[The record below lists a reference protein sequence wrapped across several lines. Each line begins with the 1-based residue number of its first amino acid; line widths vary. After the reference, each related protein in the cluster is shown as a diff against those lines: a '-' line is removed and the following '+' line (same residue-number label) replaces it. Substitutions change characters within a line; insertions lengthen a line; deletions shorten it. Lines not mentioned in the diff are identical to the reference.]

1 MNNTTIRPSI
11 NGTFPRLKTGVHKV
25 CLGNSSMFNIGL
37 IFTKDNPL
45 FVAVEGHGAYSFGL
59 VADFDYVQAKLN
71 LRWEGDAA
79 NITDFINDQLFI
91 PGFIKRQGAYAKEL
105 CEK

>member
-1 MNNTTIRPSI
+1 MTTIRPSI
-11 NGTFPRLKTGVHKV
+11 NGTFPRLKTGVHEV

-37 IFTKDNPL
+37 IVTEDKPP

-59 VADFDYVQAKLN
+59 VADPGYVQAKLN

-79 NITDFINDQLFI
+79 HIADFINDQLFT
-91 PGFIKRQGAYAKEL
+91 PGFIKRQGTYAKRL
-105 CEK
+105 CAK